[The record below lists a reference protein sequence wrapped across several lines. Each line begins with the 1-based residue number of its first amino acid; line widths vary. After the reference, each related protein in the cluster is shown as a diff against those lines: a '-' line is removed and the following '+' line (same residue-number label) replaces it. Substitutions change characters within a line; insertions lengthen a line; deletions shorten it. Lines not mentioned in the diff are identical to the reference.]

1 MAVTRRTAIFGIVL
15 LLVLFAS
22 GAFVVLRLMLGSGA
36 PAFGV
41 GGRVAVVPV
50 VGMIESERPF
60 VQRLERLRDDSSV
73 RAFLI
78 EIRSAGGRAA
88 PSQAIYEALRDLREE
103 DDRPVV
109 AWIGE
114 TGASGGYYAALAADS
129 ILALPSSVTGS
140 IGVVLTVPNA
150 GELMQR
156 WGLEVDV
163 LESGENKDL
172 GGFWRG
178 LQEEERQILQ
188 TLIDDTHGQFVDA
201 IVASRPLDRD
211 SVGRLADGRVLSGE
225 RAARAGLIDRTG
237 TLEDAL
243 DVAGRMAGIGEDP
256 RTVRVPEQSESLLE
270 WLVSDRVASWLE
282 ALLGSSMPPFSPAM
296 RTPSLRYEWR

>member
-1 MAVTRRTAIFGIVL
+1 MAVKRRTGIFGIVL

-22 GAFVVLRLMLGSGA
+22 GAFVVLRLMLGGSA
-36 PAFGV
+36 PSFAV
-41 GGRVAVVPV
+41 GGRVAVLPV
-50 VGMIESERPF
+50 VGLIESERPF
-60 VQRLERLRDDSSV
+60 VRRLEQLRDDASV
-73 RAFLI
+73 RAFVI

-140 IGVVLTVPNA
+140 IGVVLAVPNA

-156 WGLEVDV
+156 WGLEMEV
-163 LESGENKDL
+163 LESGANKDL

-188 TLIDDTHGQFVDA
+188 TLIEDTHGQFVDA
-201 IVASRPLDRD
+201 VVASRPLERD

-243 DVAGRMAGIGEDP
+243 DVAGRMAGLGENP
-256 RTVRVPEQSESLLE
+256 RTVRVPERSESLLE
-270 WLVSDRVASWLE
+270 WLVSSRAAGWLE
-282 ALLGSSMPPFSPAM
+282 AALESSVLPLLPAT